1 MTLDRRTFLKAGAG
15 LLTVLS
21 GLDGFIPEQAQATA
35 VSEDL
40 SPRNSKRRRRAD
52 TKFIILHTTE
62 APDGSSLAHIKR
74 YGLANYMVSPNGE
87 IHSVIEQDRVA
98 RHAGRSM
105 WDDISNLDNHAVGIE
120 VVGEHNRPITPHQE
134 SALKELLTDL
144 QRKYHVSDERVMPHS
159 MVAYGA
165 PNRWHPY
172 SHRGR
177 KRCGMLFG
185 TEEERIKLGLT
196 QAPKVDPDVKA
207 GRLRVADQ
215 YLYSVL
221 FASAPGPTARVVSQ
235 LNPTPILVG
244 EGVTPWGIA
253 REEYDAP
260 TTMYKF
266 PDGTIKRGNEI
277 TDWDAIPKR
286 TIVQT
291 DVAVP
296 NTPREDILED
306 VEHFR
311 TITGNDTAW
320 SVAGR
325 EYNHATTIYFLPDKR
340 IRTGQQMDQQ
350 FITHLPRGTQ
360 VLTGYVYGGKVKRER
375 TAYSIAGQR
384 WDDAATFY
392 HLPDHRIVSGDDISS
407 AGVIPIGT
415 SVFFRN
421 GAD

>member
-1 MTLDRRTFLKAGAG
+1 MTIGRRTFLKASAG
-15 LLTVLS
+15 VLTL
-21 GLDGFIPEQAQATA
+21 GLEAFFPEPSQATSF
-35 VSEDL
+35 SEDL
-40 SPRNSKRRRRAD
+40 SPRNSKRRRRSD
-52 TKFIILHTTE
+52 TELIILHTTE
-62 APDGSSLAHIKR
+62 APDGSSLAHITR
-74 YGLANYMVSPNGE
+74 YGLANYMISPNGGV
-87 IHSVIEQDRVA
+87 HKVIEQDRVA

-105 WDDISNLDNHAVGIE
+105 WDGISNLDDHAIGIE
-120 VVGEHNRPITPHQE
+120 VVGEHNKPITTSQE
-134 SALKELLTDL
+134 GAIRELLTDL
-144 QRKYHVSDERVMPHS
+144 QRKYQVSDDHVLPHS
-159 MVAYGA
+159 MVAYGS

-196 QAPKVDPDVKA
+196 QAPRFDPDVKA
-207 GRLRVADQ
+207 GRLKVADP

-221 FASAPGPTARVVSQ
+221 FASAPDAEVRKVSQ

-260 TTMYKF
+260 TTVYKF
-266 PDGTIKRGNEI
+266 PDGTTKRGNEI

-291 DVAVP
+291 DIAVP
-296 NTPREDILED
+296 NVPREDTLED

-311 TITGNDTAW
+311 TITGKDTAW

-340 IRTGQQMDQQ
+340 IRTGQQMDHQ

-360 VLTGYVYGGKVKRER
+360 VLTGYVYGGKVKPGR
-375 TAYSIAGQR
+375 TAYSIAGQK
-384 WDDAATFY
+384 WNDAATFY
-392 HLPDHRIVSGDDISS
+392 HLPDHRIVSGDDVSS
-407 AGVIPIGT
+407 AGVIPVGT
-415 SVFFRN
+415 SIFFRN
-421 GAD
+421 GTEKP